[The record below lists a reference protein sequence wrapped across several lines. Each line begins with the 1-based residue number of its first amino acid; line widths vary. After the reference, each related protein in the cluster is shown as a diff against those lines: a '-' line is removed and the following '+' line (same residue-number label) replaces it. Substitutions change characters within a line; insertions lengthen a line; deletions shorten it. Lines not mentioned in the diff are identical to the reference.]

1 MMFRNRVLTGVLVA
15 VAVAALLGSGFSLG
29 YKAGRSTPE
38 TISVQGVSNIESGK
52 PDIDFG
58 IFWEAWKLI
67 NGRYLKDKNV
77 DTQEKVYGAV
87 KGLIQSL
94 KDPYSEFF
102 APSDSKKFQEDVQ
115 GNFGGIGAELG
126 IKKEVLVIVAPLKD
140 TPASRIGL
148 LAGDQILQINSTSTK
163 GIAVEKAVSL
173 IRGEIGTT
181 VTLNIFRDGWQ
192 KPKDF
197 KITRANIIIPTI
209 DVNSI
214 DTSQGK
220 ITHLELHSFN
230 SNAGFLFYQA
240 MLKEISGGS
249 RGLILDLRN
258 DPGGFLQVAVD
269 LAGWFVPRGSLV
281 VSEKWRNGDGR
292 DFRTVGNEAL
302 LNFPVVVLINKG
314 SASASEIL
322 AGALRDIRKIKLV
335 GETSFGK
342 GSVQELE
349 NLSDGSSIK
358 LTIAHWVLP
367 SGRILDNDGL
377 EPDVKVE
384 MTDDDFEKKRDPQ
397 LDKAVEV
404 LQSEIAK

>member
-1 MMFRNRVLTGVLVA
+1 MTKKKILVGISVI
-15 VAVAALLGSGFSLG
+15 VAIGALLASGFSLG
-29 YKAGRSTPE
+29 YRMGRKVPE
-38 TISVQGVSNIESGK
+38 TVLIRGVSNIDSGK
-52 PDIDFG
+52 PDVNFG
-58 IFWEAWKLI
+58 VFWEAWKI
-67 NGRYLKDKNV
+67 ISDRYLRNKDVNA
-77 DTQEKVYGAV
+77 QEKVYGTV
-87 KGLIQSL
+87 KGLVQSL

-102 APSDSKKFQEDVQ
+102 PPSDSQKFQEDVQ

-126 IKKEVLVIVAPLKD
+126 IKKNLLVIIAPLKD
-140 TPASRIGL
+140 TPASNAGL
-148 LAGDQILQINSTSTK
+148 LAGDQVFKINSTSTD
-163 GIAVEKAVSL
+163 GIAIETAVSL
-173 IRGEIGTT
+173 IRGPIGTT

-197 KITRANIIIPTI
+197 KITRANIIVPTI
-209 DVNSI
+209 DVDSVG
-214 DTSQGK
+214 TPRGK
-220 ITHLELHSFN
+220 VTHLQLHSFN
-230 SNAGFLFYQA
+230 SNASLLFYRA
-240 MLKEISGGS
+240 MTKEMSGGS
-249 RGLILDLRN
+249 KGLILDLRN

-281 VSEKWRNGDGR
+281 VSEKGRGGDGQ

-302 LNFPVVVLINKG
+302 LHFPVVVLINKG

-349 NLSDGSSIK
+349 NLRDGSSIK

-367 SGRILDNDGL
+367 SGRILDSDGL
-377 EPDVKVE
+377 EPDVKVQ
-384 MTDDDFEKKRDPQ
+384 MTDGDVEKKRDPQ

-404 LQSEIAK
+404 LQSEIK